1 VACAVAPLGAVTVR
15 GWPWRG
21 SQVARVTRAPSSS
34 EEALLHREQAGVVVV
49 ALEGAA
55 LGVADAGDVAVD
67 VVGLA
72 QRGEPVLAVGPG
84 LGARDQAAAGDL
96 SEREALLGLAVVV
109 GARRRDLHAVA
120 VGHDD
125 LGGEVCA
132 GRPGRSAR
140 RRWSW

>member
-1 VACAVAPLGAVTVR
+1 V
-15 GWPWRG
+15 
-21 SQVARVTRAPSSS
+21 PS
-34 EEALLHREQAGVVVV
+34 
-49 ALEGAA
+49 

-72 QRGEPVLAVGPG
+72 QRREPVLAVGPG

-109 GARRRDLHAVA
+109 GARRGDLDAVA

-125 LGGEVCA
+125 LGGEVA
-132 GRPGRSAR
+132 GRPGSIGSA
-140 RRWSW
+140 